1 MARHLERFGID
12 AILVTDPEAH
22 GDRLQAAFAQVPGVI
37 ESVAGANSV
46 LLRFGDWSAARSARS
61 RIEAMPLPPPI
72 AAIEPAIEIP
82 MRYDGVDLSE
92 VAAACGLTREQV
104 IDRHCST
111 VFTVAF
117 CGFTPGFAYL
127 AGLPIELGVPR
138 LPSPRTMVPA
148 GAVAIADAYCGI
160 YPRATPGG
168 WRIIG
173 HADTV
178 LFDEDRD
185 PPALLTPGMR
195 VTFVP
200 GTA

>member
-12 AILVTDPEAH
+12 AILVTEPETR
-22 GDRLQAAFAQVPGVI
+22 GDRLQSAFAQVPGVI
-37 ESVAGANSV
+37 ESVAGAHSV
-46 LLRFGDWSAARSARS
+46 LLRFSNWPAARSARS
-61 RIEAMPLPPPI
+61 TIEAMPLPPPV
-72 AAIEPAIEIP
+72 AAIGPTIEIP
-82 MRYDGVDLSE
+82 VRYDGVDMSE
-92 VAAACGLTREQV
+92 VAVACGLTREQV
-104 IDRHCST
+104 IDRHCSA

-127 AGLPIELGVPR
+127 AGLPPELRVPR
-138 LPSPRTMVPA
+138 LPSPRTIVPA

-173 HADTV
+173 HTDTV

-200 GTA
+200 GPP